1 MAMFSDDLEK
11 ELEKVERKIMTVAR
25 ANRNLI
31 KDLFEW
37 LNIHHNGKIT
47 LKEFFVI
54 CVALGYEPNDFFYE
68 MNVYQMEKNFD
79 DILDFIDFIKKEK

>member
-1 MAMFSDDLEK
+1 MTMFSDDLEK
-11 ELEKVERKIMTVAR
+11 ELEKVERKIIKVVR

-37 LNIHHNGKIT
+37 LNIHHNGKTT

-68 MNVYQMEKNFD
+68 MNVFQMEKNFD
-79 DILDFIDFIKKEK
+79 DILDFIDFIKEEK

>member
-1 MAMFSDDLEK
+1 MAMFYDDLEK
-11 ELEKVERKIMTVAR
+11 ELEKVERKIITVVR

-37 LNIHHNGKIT
+37 LNIHHSGKTT

-68 MNVYQMEKNFD
+68 MNVFQMEKNFD
-79 DILDFIDFIKKEK
+79 DILDFIDFIKEEK